1 MQQVLFQRDGVT
13 VNGVILLAKL
23 APVAVQV
30 ERGNLAEVILAV
42 CEGQNN
48 VLPLLVLRNSRCD
61 VIELAG
67 RGAVLNVAEQAV
79 LKDRLGG
86 VRREY
91 ACLMARLKVRV
102 GLGTADEKL
111 DLCKEVNICTL
122 MRNGLER

>member
-1 MQQVLFQRDGVT
+1 MEQVFFQRDGVIAD
-13 VNGVILLAKL
+13 GVILLAKL

-30 ERGNLAEVILAV
+30 ERGNLAEVIAAV

-48 VLPLLVLRNSRCD
+48 ILPLPVLRNGRCD

-91 ACLMARLKVRV
+91 ACLMARLEIRV

-122 MRNGLER
+122 MKNGLER

>member
-1 MQQVLFQRDGVT
+1 MEQVLFQRDGVIAD
-13 VNGVILLAKL
+13 GVILLAKL

-30 ERGNLAEVILAV
+30 ERGNLAEVIPAV

-61 VIELAG
+61 VLELAG

-79 LKDRLGG
+79 LQNRLGG

-91 ACLMARLKVRV
+91 ACLMARLEIRV

-111 DLCKEVNICTL
+111 DLCK
-122 MRNGLER
+122 

>member
-1 MQQVLFQRDGVT
+1 MEQVLFQRDGVPGN
-13 VNGVILLAKL
+13 VVILLAKL
-23 APVAVQV
+23 TPVAVQV
-30 ERGNLAEVILAV
+30 ERGNLAEVIPAV

-61 VIELAG
+61 VIEFAG
-67 RGAVLNVAEQAV
+67 RGSVLNVAEQAV
-79 LKDRLGG
+79 LEDCLGS

-111 DLCKEVNICTL
+111 DLCKEENICTL
-122 MRNGLER
+122 MKNGLER